1 LGGKFY
7 TSYKMKTLVFV
18 LMIQTISN
26 GYVESAKEYAF
37 FRDLNRCIYFS
48 ELIAKQIRFNEY
60 LPVTAYCVTKWV
72 DPEDTVIFE

>member
-1 LGGKFY
+1 
-7 TSYKMKTLVFV
+7 MKTLVFV

-26 GYVESAKEYAF
+26 NYVESAEEYAF

-48 ELIAKQIRFNEY
+48 ELIAKQIRFNEH

-72 DPEDTVIFE
+72 DPEETVIFE

>member
-7 TSYKMKTLVFV
+7 TSYKVKTLVFV

-26 GYVESAKEYAF
+26 GYVESAEEYAF

-60 LPVTAYCVTKWV
+60 LPVTAYCVTKWI